1 MSRTYSLL
9 NINLDTARRITPRA
23 LLPLLDRIQRSAEG
37 RRLARGM
44 FWSVAGAV
52 SSRAVGLLA
61 SIIVAR
67 ILGKSGFGELGVVQ
81 STTNMYM
88 TFAQFGLVM
97 TVTKY
102 VAEFRKTD
110 PERAGRTIAMSFI
123 LAVVSGCVVG
133 VVMVATSAWAARLL
147 AAPHLQHAIAVS
159 AAALVL
165 ITTNEA
171 QNGVLNGLEAFKRRS
186 TIQFV
191 AAIAGFPITVIGA
204 IFFGFIGAVYGL
216 IASQVLVLVL
226 SQQAIQKEMS
236 AAGLSIRWRE
246 VQEEAGVLMRFS
258 LPMLLVGAVYMPSTW
273 IANMIL
279 VNNPG
284 GYAEMGVFSAADRWR
299 TAILFLPSLLG
310 GVTLPMLSSLQSE
323 ADSGKYQSVLWSNI
337 KFSVLASLAVAAPIA
352 LLAPWIMNSYG
363 PGFKEG
369 SSVLIMLCTT
379 AVAFAAYWIVNQSLL
394 SRGHVMTIFYINLG
408 WAMTLLIAEWLL
420 RGNGAKGLALAYL
433 LAEAVRVT
441 ATMISANR
449 TRSEALSDRPLRN
462 EDVTIVLERA
472 SETVPRPS

>member
-1 MSRTYSLL
+1 M
-9 NINLDTARRITPRA
+9 
-23 LLPLLDRIQRSAEG
+23 LLPFLDRLQHSEEG
-37 RRLARGM
+37 LRLARGM

-67 ILGKSGFGELGVVQ
+67 ILGKSVFGELGVVQ

-88 TFAQFGLVM
+88 TFAQFGLAM
-97 TVTKY
+97 TATKY

-110 PERAGRTIAMSFI
+110 PVRAGRMIALSAI
-123 LAVVSGCVVG
+123 LAVASGCVVS

-147 AAPHLQHAIAVS
+147 AAPQLHLAIAIS
-159 AAALVL
+159 AAALLL

-171 QNGVLNGLEAFKRRS
+171 QNGILNGLEAFKRRS

-191 AAIAGFPITVIGA
+191 AAIASFPITVIGA
-204 IFFGFIGAVYGL
+204 LFFGLIGAVCGL
-216 IASQVLVLVL
+216 IASQAVVLVL
-226 SQQAIQKEMS
+226 SQQAIQKETS

-246 VQEEAGVLMRFS
+246 LRKEAGVLMRFS

-279 VNNPG
+279 VNTPG

-310 GVTLPMLSSLQSE
+310 GVTLPMLSSLQSD
-323 ADSGKYQSVLWSNI
+323 ADSGKYQSVLWANI
-337 KFSVLASLAVAAPIA
+337 KFSVLASLAVAAPVA
-352 LLAPWIMNSYG
+352 LLAPWIMTSYG

-369 SSVLIMLCTT
+369 TGVLIMLCTT
-379 AVAFAAYWIVNQSLL
+379 AVAFAAFWIVNQSLL
-394 SRGHVMTIFYINLG
+394 SRGHVMTIFYINLA
-408 WAMTLLIAEWLL
+408 WAVTLLTVEWLL
-420 RGNGAKGLALAYL
+420 RGKGAKGLALAYL
-433 LAEAVRVT
+433 LAEACRVT
-441 ATMISANR
+441 ASMICANHSATKHR
-449 TRSEALSDRPLRN
+449 LISQ
-462 EDVTIVLERA
+462 
-472 SETVPRPS
+472 SETRTAPSF